1 MGHPGD
7 LAAAHREYLSNMKS
21 ILIKGL
27 LGVCLLLPGLAAC
40 SASGKASSGA
50 SGAARPSSAVT
61 TSCGL
66 ETRVAAPPKRAIS
79 LEQNATEIMLSLGLA
94 DRMVGTSYQTDPVL
108 PSLAT
113 EYKKVPVLAKQY
125 PNHETA
131 LAKEPD
137 FLYST
142 LSSAY
147 ADEAAGPRAEWKK
160 LGVPAYLSTHDCES
174 PKLTPHEVRFSAI
187 FDEIKD
193 VAAVFGVKQRGEKVV
208 KGLRVRLDRAVR
220 EAPKDTG
227 ADLMWYYSGT
237 TTPYIAGHGGLPS
250 TVSKLVGVDN
260 AFDGINQKW
269 PAGNW
274 EKIAERDPDVI
285 VLADLTRGGDG
296 DSAEAKKRFLR
307 KNPVTSRLDA
317 VRHNR
322 FIVVPGSAMDP
333 SIRSVSL
340 AEKLSKGLTAL
351 YG

>member
-1 MGHPGD
+1 MIRWL
-7 LAAAHREYLSNMKS
+7 LAAGIVLNMKT
-21 ILIKGL
+21 IRIKGL

-40 SASGKASSGA
+40 GA
-50 SGAARPSSAVT
+50 SGTAASGARDTARPSGAVV

-66 ETRVAAPPKRAIS
+66 ETRVPAPPERAIS

-94 DRMVGTSYQTDPVL
+94 DRMIGTSYQTDPVL
-108 PSLAT
+108 PSLAR
-113 EYKKVPVLAKQY
+113 EYRKVPVLAKQY
-125 PNHETA
+125 PDHEA
-131 LAKEPD
+131 VLAKEPD

-147 ADEAAGPRAEWKK
+147 ADEAAGPRADWKK
-160 LGVPAYLSTHDCES
+160 LGVPAYLSAHDCES
-174 PKLTPHEVRFSAI
+174 PGLTPDEVRFDAV

-193 VAAVFGVKQRGEKVV
+193 IAAVFGVEPRGEKTV
-208 KGLRVRLDRAVR
+208 KDLRARLDRAVR
-220 EAPKDTG
+220 EAPKNTG
-227 ADLMWYYSGT
+227 AKLMWYYSGT
-237 TTPYIAGHGGLPS
+237 ATPYIAGHGGLPS
-250 TVSKLVGVDN
+250 TVSELAGVDN
-260 AFDGINQKW
+260 AFDDIHQKW

-307 KNPVTSRLDA
+307 ANPVTSRLDA
-317 VRHNR
+317 VRNNR

-333 SIRSVSL
+333 SIRSVGL
-340 AEKLSKGLTAL
+340 AEALSKGLTAL

>member
-1 MGHPGD
+1 
-7 LAAAHREYLSNMKS
+7 MKT
-21 ILIKGL
+21 IPIRGL
-27 LGVCLLLPGLAAC
+27 LGACLLLPGLAAC
-40 SASGKASSGA
+40 GASGTASSGP
-50 SGAARPSSAVT
+50 SGAARPSGVVT

-66 ETRVAAPPKRAIS
+66 ETRVSTPPQRAIS

-94 DRMVGTSYQTDPVL
+94 DRMAGTSYQTDPVL
-108 PSLAT
+108 PSLAA
-113 EYKKVPVLAKQY
+113 EYKKVPVLAEQY
-125 PNHETA
+125 PHHEA
-131 LAKEPD
+131 VLAKEPD

-147 ADEAAGPRAEWKK
+147 ADEAAGPRTDWKR
-160 LGVPAYLSTHDCES
+160 LGVPAYLSAHDCEN
-174 PKLTPHEVRFSAI
+174 PELTPDEVRFDAV
-187 FDEIKD
+187 FNEIKD
-193 VAAVFGVKQRGEKVV
+193 IAAVFGVQQRGEKTV
-208 KGLRVRLDRAVR
+208 KDLRVRLDRAVR

-227 ADLMWYYSGT
+227 AKLMWYFSGT

-250 TVSKLVGVDN
+250 TVSKMVGVDN
-260 AFDGINQKW
+260 AFDDIRQKW
-269 PAGNW
+269 PAGSW

-307 KNPVTSRLDA
+307 ANPVASKLDA
-317 VRHNR
+317 VRNNR

-340 AEKLSKGLTAL
+340 AEAVSKGLTAL

>member
-1 MGHPGD
+1 
-7 LAAAHREYLSNMKS
+7 MKT
-21 ILIKGL
+21 IRIKGL
-27 LGVCLLLPGLAAC
+27 LGACLLLPGLAAC
-40 SASGKASSGA
+40 GTNNTASPGTPD
-50 SGAARPSSAVT
+50 AARPSGTVT

-66 ETRVAAPPKRAIS
+66 STRVPAPPERAVS

-94 DRMVGTSYQTDPVL
+94 DRMAGTSYQTDPVL
-108 PSLAT
+108 PSLAA
-113 EYKKVPVLAKQY
+113 EYQKVPVLAKQY
-125 PNHETA
+125 PGHEA
-131 LAKEPD
+131 VLAEEPD

-147 ADEAAGPRAEWKK
+147 ADEAAGPRAGWKK
-160 LGVPAYLSTHDCES
+160 LGVPAYLSAHDCEN
-174 PKLTPHEVRFSAI
+174 PELTPGEVRFDAV
-187 FDEIKD
+187 FNEIED
-193 VAAVFGVKQRGEKVV
+193 IATVFGVEKRGEKTV
-208 KGLRVRLDRAVR
+208 KDLRVRLDRAVR
-220 EAPKDTG
+220 EAPKNTG
-227 ADLMWYYSGT
+227 AKVMWYYSGT

-250 TVSKLVGVDN
+250 TVSELVGVDN
-260 AFDGINQKW
+260 AFDDIHQKW

-307 KNPVTSRLDA
+307 SHPVTSQLDA

-340 AEKLSKGLTAL
+340 AEEVSKGLAAL